1 MYVTVNLDEQNK
13 PFEVFGTMGKAGG
26 CDAALLEAVSRLISL
41 ALRAGIETEEVTRQL
56 RGITCCPAWDDGTL
70 VRSGPDAVAIVLE
83 QISQGNGM
91 EHGAPAGV
99 QLTLPSGTPGYGG
112 DGPEVRPWMP
122 PQPTLGDSSPG
133 GSGNG
138 NGNGNGHG
146 AHAAYDAPG
155 AYARRC
161 PECNGGVVNQ
171 EGCLA
176 CYSCG
181 WNKCE

>member
-26 CDAALLEAVSRLISL
+26 CDAALLEAVSRLVSL
-41 ALRAGIETEEVTRQL
+41 ALRAGIDTEEVTRQL
-56 RGITCCPAWDDGTL
+56 RGITCCPAWDEGTL

-83 QISQGNGM
+83 QITQGSGV
-91 EHGAPAGV
+91 EHGGAAGV
-99 QLTLPSGTPGYGG
+99 QLTLPAGFPGYGG

-122 PQPTLGDSSPG
+122 SQAGLGASEGLRAP
-133 GSGNG
+133 NG
-138 NGNGNGHG
+138 NGGNGSH
-146 AHAAYDAPG
+146 DVPG
-155 AYARRC
+155 TYAQRC

-171 EGCLA
+171 EGCLT